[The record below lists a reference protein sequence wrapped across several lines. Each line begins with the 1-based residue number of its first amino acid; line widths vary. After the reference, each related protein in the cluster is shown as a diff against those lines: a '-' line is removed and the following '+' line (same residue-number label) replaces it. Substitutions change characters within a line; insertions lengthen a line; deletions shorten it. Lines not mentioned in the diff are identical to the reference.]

1 MARLTWKAATKNV
14 RARKYRLVS
23 TKIPL
28 ISSASFSVKP
38 TKRRRVTM
46 SHVSVCELQK
56 DQPTKLLQRKNC
68 VLHVDPEPES
78 PQRDGVVGDGQRQL
92 CGGAVDLLQ

>member
-1 MARLTWKAATKNV
+1 MWCRALWGRLTWKAATKKV

-38 TKRRRVTM
+38 AKHT
-46 SHVSVCELQK
+46 Q
-56 DQPTKLLQRKNC
+56 
-68 VLHVDPEPES
+68 
-78 PQRDGVVGDGQRQL
+78 GDRPIKTW
-92 CGGAVDLLQ
+92 C